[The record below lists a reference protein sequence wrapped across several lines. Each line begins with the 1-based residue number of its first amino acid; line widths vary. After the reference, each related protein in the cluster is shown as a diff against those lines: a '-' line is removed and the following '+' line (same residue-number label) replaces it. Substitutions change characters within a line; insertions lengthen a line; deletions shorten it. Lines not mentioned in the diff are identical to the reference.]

1 MRLHKA
7 IARVSITF
15 VWTLLLLPLQLV
27 SVALGDARHAEW
39 VPRLYHAGLCRILG
53 IGIKVVGVPVSHR
66 PALFV
71 ANHSSW
77 LDILI
82 LGSLVGGSFVAKA
95 EVARWPGVGVL
106 ARLQQTEFVE
116 RARRKAGAHVHQL
129 QKRLDGGARLMIFPE
144 GTSTDGSYVLPFK
157 SALFAAVERTP
168 RSAKPVV
175 QPVTVAYVR
184 VDGRAADRRTRPI
197 VAWYGDMEFVPHIWG
212 IFQLGDIG
220 VDVTFHEPAPDIC
233 HESRKALSAHCEG
246 VVMAEHTRLIGGK
259 SK

>member
-1 MRLHKA
+1 M
-7 IARVSITF
+7 
-15 VWTLLLLPLQLV
+15 
-27 SVALGDARHAEW
+27 
-39 VPRLYHAGLCRILG
+39 
-53 IGIKVVGVPVSHR
+53 
-66 PALFV
+66 
-71 ANHSSW
+71 
-77 LDILI
+77 
-82 LGSLVGGSFVAKA
+82 GGSFVAKA